1 MGQAASHSVQVHN
14 ISAAPCVSSRSL
26 VPGLLTF
33 TVCQPVDVLP
43 PGDGGLLWI
52 LADLHLRPLVHLHQL
67 TEAEVNVKHMEALEG
82 SSEADLVSV

>member
-1 MGQAASHSVQVHN
+1 MWVKQHLIVYKYN
-14 ISAAPCVSSRSL
+14 SSRSL

-43 PGDGGLLWI
+43 PRDGGLLWI

-67 TEAEVNVKHMEALEG
+67 TEADVNMKHMKMLEG
-82 SSEADLVSV
+82 SSEAASSASNLTL